1 MKVFAAVYNPM
12 IHESSFGI
20 ISLHKTK
27 KGAQMAM
34 EFDREERRKEWMVM
48 FSTKSEQEEYPFGKY
63 ESWQVTSYE
72 LQD

>member
-1 MKVFAAVYNPM
+1 MKVFAAMYNPM

-20 ISLHKTK
+20 ISLHKTE

-34 EFDREERRKEWMVM
+34 EFDKEQRRKEWMEM
-48 FSTKSEQEEYPFGKY
+48 FSTEDEQEEYPFGKY
-63 ESWQVTSYE
+63 ESWQVTFCE